1 MAGKQK
7 GSSSRSLSSDN
18 DPILRDSNISDKID
32 ALSNK
37 FDSKFDELDS
47 KFSSL
52 HNEFSSSNVR
62 MQACETQG
70 TALAADLNAV
80 KADTGLTDPLFRAN
94 MANMLAT
101 TQRLTIERYNT
112 IYYYDQPERAENSKC
127 RVLRLAVGGTLPT
140 DLPTLSNLLCCAPS
154 LITQA
159 TPQRPNSQGKA
170 RLLVQFKDQA
180 AATAAAA
187 SFQASPN
194 RTRAVLDLKRTFL
207 QNARV
212 GLAIQLQ
219 RVAREAGHEQATF
232 RAEDGLGWDFIV
244 YKESVAA
251 APKAYPYIHH
261 FPGGQPPAQ
270 GSPFNSVDTAIVTEL
285 LKRLHPLHSF
295 PKPLVKPP
303 TTVPPPATTASC
315 QPPNNTPPNHAPPPA
330 APPALQ
336 AFSQRPPPPHRDQ
349 PLSTSR
355 GLFQSLPSSR
365 NHTPRKVPPPF
376 QGQHKRQAVSNTP
389 PNASPSAHSS
399 PTHRSPP
406 RTSNTNPPPAHL
418 RHQPPP
424 HRPHLN
430 FAQATG
436 QSLNGQA

>member
-37 FDSKFDELDS
+37 FDSKFDELYS

-159 TPQRPNSQGKA
+159 APQRPNSQGKA

-180 AATAAAA
+180 AAAAAAA
-187 SFQASPN
+187 SFRASTN

-212 GLAIQLQ
+212 GIQLQ

-232 RAEDGLGWDFIV
+232 RAEDGLGWYFIV

-270 GSPFNSVDTAIVTEL
+270 GSPFNSVDTATVTEL
-285 LKRLHPLHSF
+285 VKRLHPLHSF
-295 PKPLVKPP
+295 PKPLVNPP
-303 TTVPPPATTASC
+303 TT
-315 QPPNNTPPNHAPPPA
+315 TPPTTH
-330 APPALQ
+330 
-336 AFSQRPPPPHRDQ
+336 PH
-349 PLSTSR
+349 PLPHP
-355 GLFQSLPSSR
+355 LCKL
-365 NHTPRKVPPPF
+365 
-376 QGQHKRQAVSNTP
+376 
-389 PNASPSAHSS
+389 SPSAPHL
-399 PTHRSPP
+399 PTV
-406 RTSNTNPPPAHL
+406 TNP
-418 RHQPPP
+418 
-424 HRPHLN
+424 
-430 FAQATG
+430 
-436 QSLNGQA
+436 

>member
-101 TQRLTIERYNT
+101 TQRLTIEKYNT

-187 SFQASPN
+187 SSKPQSHSRVAGPEAHIPAKRAGRPSHPTAAGSTGG
-194 RTRAVLDLKRTFL
+194 RTRASHLPGRG
-207 QNARV
+207 RV
-212 GLAIQLQ
+212 GVGLHRLQ
-219 RVAREAGHEQATF
+219 GIRSSSTQ
-232 RAEDGLGWDFIV
+232 GL
-244 YKESVAA
+244 
-251 APKAYPYIHH
+251 P
-261 FPGGQPPAQ
+261 
-270 GSPFNSVDTAIVTEL
+270 
-285 LKRLHPLHSF
+285 LHPPLPWRTAPRPRLSLQLSRHSH
-295 PKPLVKPP
+295 
-303 TTVPPPATTASC
+303 C
-315 QPPNNTPPNHAPPPA
+315 H
-330 APPALQ
+330 
-336 AFSQRPPPPHRDQ
+336 
-349 PLSTSR
+349 
-355 GLFQSLPSSR
+355 
-365 NHTPRKVPPPF
+365 
-376 QGQHKRQAVSNTP
+376 
-389 PNASPSAHSS
+389 
-399 PTHRSPP
+399 
-406 RTSNTNPPPAHL
+406 
-418 RHQPPP
+418 
-424 HRPHLN
+424 
-430 FAQATG
+430 
-436 QSLNGQA
+436 

>member
-154 LITQA
+154 LIT
-159 TPQRPNSQGKA
+159 
-170 RLLVQFKDQA
+170 
-180 AATAAAA
+180 
-187 SFQASPN
+187 
-194 RTRAVLDLKRTFL
+194 
-207 QNARV
+207 
-212 GLAIQLQ
+212 
-219 RVAREAGHEQATF
+219 
-232 RAEDGLGWDFIV
+232 
-244 YKESVAA
+244 
-251 APKAYPYIHH
+251 
-261 FPGGQPPAQ
+261 
-270 GSPFNSVDTAIVTEL
+270 
-285 LKRLHPLHSF
+285 
-295 PKPLVKPP
+295 
-303 TTVPPPATTASC
+303 
-315 QPPNNTPPNHAPPPA
+315 
-330 APPALQ
+330 
-336 AFSQRPPPPHRDQ
+336 
-349 PLSTSR
+349 
-355 GLFQSLPSSR
+355 
-365 NHTPRKVPPPF
+365 
-376 QGQHKRQAVSNTP
+376 
-389 PNASPSAHSS
+389 
-399 PTHRSPP
+399 
-406 RTSNTNPPPAHL
+406 
-418 RHQPPP
+418 
-424 HRPHLN
+424 
-430 FAQATG
+430 
-436 QSLNGQA
+436 

>member
-1 MAGKQK
+1 MAGKQR

-70 TALAADLNAV
+70 TALAADLSAV

-180 AATAAAA
+180 AAAAAA
-187 SFQASPN
+187 AAFKASTN

-270 GSPFNSVDTAIVTEL
+270 GSPFNSVDTATVTEL

-303 TTVPPPATTASC
+303 TTVPPP
-315 QPPNNTPPNHAPPPA
+315 QLRPLVNPPTTPPPTTH
-330 APPALQ
+330 
-336 AFSQRPPPPHRDQ
+336 PH
-349 PLSTSR
+349 PLPHP
-355 GLFQSLPSSR
+355 LCKL
-365 NHTPRKVPPPF
+365 
-376 QGQHKRQAVSNTP
+376 
-389 PNASPSAHSS
+389 SPSAPHL
-399 PTHRSPP
+399 PTV
-406 RTSNTNPPPAHL
+406 TNP
-418 RHQPPP
+418 
-424 HRPHLN
+424 
-430 FAQATG
+430 
-436 QSLNGQA
+436 

>member
-180 AATAAAA
+180 AAAAAAA
-187 SFQASPN
+187 SFRASTN

-270 GSPFNSVDTAIVTEL
+270 GSPFNSVDTATVTEL

-303 TTVPPPATTASC
+303 TTVLPHSTTAPSQPPNNNPPTTHPHPLPHPLRKLSLNAPHLPTMTNPQAQAKGSFNPCPPPATT
-315 QPPNNTPPNHAPPPA
+315 PHAM
-330 APPALQ
+330 
-336 AFSQRPPPPHRDQ
+336 S
-349 PLSTSR
+349 PLSTVTE
-355 GLFQSLPSSR
+355 FQTLI
-365 NHTPRKVPPPF
+365 F
-376 QGQHKRQAVSNTP
+376 L
-389 PNASPSAHSS
+389 
-399 PTHRSPP
+399 RSW
-406 RTSNTNPPPAHL
+406 TDW
-418 RHQPPP
+418 
-424 HRPHLN
+424 
-430 FAQATG
+430 
-436 QSLNGQA
+436 